1 MQKLTLRLLM
11 ALIASA
17 PAFPVVA
24 DDATLM
30 VSAVVLP
37 NARCSFLLPA
47 LTTAGELMTLA
58 SRPAALPSDAGVF
71 RCGGHL
77 PSARAAMTLTQ
88 LSVKPTD
95 ANISASG
102 FVVTITP

>member
-1 MQKLTLRLLM
+1 MQNFTLRLLM
-11 ALIASA
+11 ALVALAQPLRSG
-17 PAFPVVA
+17 A

-47 LTTAGELMTLA
+47 LTTADDLMSLA
-58 SRPAALPSDAGVF
+58 ARPAASPSEAGVF
-71 RCGGHL
+71 RCGGHAA
-77 PSARAAMTLTQ
+77 SARAAMTLTQ

-95 ANISASG
+95 ISLTASG